1 MEGNSIK
8 SLENLCK
15 IFEMRIKLDK
25 EKKAKTPSEVIDN
38 YEKYSKKIDSIYN
51 KDFEKEI
58 RGLISPEPT
67 LEKEEKRLE
76 KLIENTK
83 KGIVY
88 GEWNDNGRL
97 LNY

>member
-51 KDFEKEI
+51 KDFE
-58 RGLISPEPT
+58 
-67 LEKEEKRLE
+67 
-76 KLIENTK
+76 N
-83 KGIVY
+83 
-88 GEWNDNGRL
+88 
-97 LNY
+97 LNYFKNVKNTRKSIK